1 MTFTGNAEATI
12 DAKGRLAI
20 PAKFRKG
27 LVQERDGVN
36 WVCVP
41 WPGGVLRV
49 YTEREFERLASQG
62 ASSLTPG
69 DDLAAVQST
78 LYGMAE
84 TLEPDSAHR
93 IAIPKPLQERV
104 GLGSDVVV
112 VGAKDRLEIHD
123 RKTWQA
129 TVDQRFAQLPTLV
142 AKLNASGQ
150 QGI

>member
-20 PAKFRKG
+20 PAKFRNR
-27 LVQERDGVN
+27 LDAERDGKC

-62 ASSLTPG
+62 DSSLTP
-69 DDLAAVQST
+69 DNDLAALQAT

-84 TLEPDSAHR
+84 TIEPDSAGR
-93 IAIPKPLQERV
+93 IAIPKQLQEMC
-104 GLGSDVVV
+104 GLSSEVAVI
-112 VGAKDRLEIHD
+112 GAKDRLEIHD
-123 RKTWQA
+123 RKLWQESMA
-129 TVDQRFAQLPTLV
+129 KRFAELPLLV
-142 AKLNASGQ
+142 AKLNQKGTT
-150 QGI
+150 GI

>member
-20 PAKFRKG
+20 PAKFRNR
-27 LVQERDGVN
+27 LVQEKDGVN

-62 ASSLTPG
+62 VSSLTPG
-69 DDLAAVQST
+69 DELASLQST

-84 TLEPDSAHR
+84 TLEPDSTHR
-93 IAIPKPLQERV
+93 IAIPKGLQERV
-104 GLGSDVVV
+104 GLGSDVMV

-123 RKTWQA
+123 RKTWQETA
-129 TVDQRFAQLPTLV
+129 DKRFNELPMLV

-150 QGI
+150 NGV